1 MRVSSPA
8 GRPSLS
14 HRLLADSPYEQQPK
28 KKKYKCFW
36 LLQVLRG
43 ESQNQGLS
51 GVKKLYCGARLLQI
65 MPIPTRYSPQF
76 SITRP
81 GLYFETLVCGLLAST
96 AGWCI
101 LLFFSIHMPAR
112 PILYMGMFSYD

>member
-8 GRPSLS
+8 GLPSLS

-65 MPIPTRYSPQF
+65 MPIPARYSPQF
-76 SITRP
+76 SLLRHSAHR
-81 GLYFETLVCGLLAST
+81 GTLKKYLSCNNSQ
-96 AGWCI
+96 
-101 LLFFSIHMPAR
+101 
-112 PILYMGMFSYD
+112 